1 MTVSLIFCKY
11 NLNLF
16 RYFLETNELAKKLNE
31 LSEKSANEKVEIK
44 IEFDG
49 KINNIKT
56 KFNVFEQKTDVV
68 IKNLRADLG
77 NNSKQNERNIEMN
90 RKELRKSDF
99 NFI

>member
-1 MTVSLIFCKY
+1 
-11 NLNLF
+11 
-16 RYFLETNELAKKLNE
+16 LAKKLND

-44 IEFDG
+44 IEFDR

>member
-1 MTVSLIFCKY
+1 M
-11 NLNLF
+11 
-16 RYFLETNELAKKLNE
+16 AKKLND

-44 IEFDG
+44 IEFDR

>member
-1 MTVSLIFCKY
+1 
-11 NLNLF
+11 
-16 RYFLETNELAKKLNE
+16 LAKKLNE

-77 NNSKQNERNIEMN
+77 NSSKQNERNIEKN

>member
-1 MTVSLIFCKY
+1 M
-11 NLNLF
+11 
-16 RYFLETNELAKKLNE
+16 AKKLNE

-77 NNSKQNERNIEMN
+77 NSSKQNERNIEKN